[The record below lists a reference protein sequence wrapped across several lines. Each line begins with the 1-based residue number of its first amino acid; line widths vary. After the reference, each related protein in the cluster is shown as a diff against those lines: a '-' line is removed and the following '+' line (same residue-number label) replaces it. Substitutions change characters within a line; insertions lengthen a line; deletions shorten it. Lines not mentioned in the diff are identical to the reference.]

1 MVPRLGPGSVVPS
14 GGWELVNYRFRLAR
28 QSRFPPRLLA
38 ALRVALEAPLLLV
51 ALRAAIEARL
61 LPRLLAALQAVL
73 EEAPPPHLPP
83 DLQEIVGSR

>member
-51 ALRAAIEARL
+51 ALRAALDLEARL
-61 LPRLLAALQAVL
+61 LPRLLATLHAVL
-73 EEAPPPHLPP
+73 EEAPLPHLPP
-83 DLQEIVGSR
+83 VTR